1 MNAPA
6 MTFQHQSAPW
16 EWPLARASATRLAP
30 VDTPRWLLVTAGQ
43 VWLTQTGAGLAGGD
57 IWLRAGERHALPAG
71 SEWVVEAWPEG
82 RVALLEAPGQPT
94 AGRVGRRAFAPVLRA
109 A

>member
-16 EWPLARASATRLAP
+16 EWPLARARATRLAAAN
-30 VDTPRWLLVTAGQ
+30 TPRWLLVTAGQ

-57 IWLRAGERHALPAG
+57 IWLKAGERHALPAG

-82 RVALLEAPGQPT
+82 RVALLEAPGPP
-94 AGRVGRRAFAPVLRA
+94 AGRRTLGRGWAPVLRA